1 MRSECFRRGRLR
13 VSWDLKYTTPYGQK
27 TRPGRCPEPELIA
40 LPTLMIDQARGSFC
54 QGRFP
59 ASLISSRSLRVGG
72 EGSSEWRNEAD
83 AVTEYLRHA

>member
-40 LPTLMIDQARGSFC
+40 LPTLMIDQARGGLLS
-54 QGRFP
+54 
-59 ASLISSRSLRVGG
+59 G
-72 EGSSEWRNEAD
+72 EIPGILNIVEKFACRRGFE
-83 AVTEYLRHA
+83 